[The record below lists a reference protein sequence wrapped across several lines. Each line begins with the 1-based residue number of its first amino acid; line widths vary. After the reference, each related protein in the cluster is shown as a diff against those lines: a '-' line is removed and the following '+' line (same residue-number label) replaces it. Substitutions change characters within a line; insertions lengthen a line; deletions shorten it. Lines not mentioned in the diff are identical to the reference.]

1 MCTTENLAPSA
12 VSARIY
18 DLAWYAAA
26 PTIKIWAEKHVIS
39 TYGQSEVFLAGI
51 NGAESCMRHRMST
64 REKALADVVYR
75 LGQFAKMV
83 ADAKEGSVAQL
94 GMIAAGKALR
104 SIGAGVAAEKIYRA
118 IMRGF

>member
-1 MCTTENLAPSA
+1 MRTTTQLAPSA

-18 DLAWYAAA
+18 DLAWYAVA
-26 PTIKIWAEKHVIS
+26 PIIRSWAEHNHVS
-39 TYGQSEVFLAGI
+39 TYGQGEVFLSGI
-51 NGAESCMRHRMST
+51 NGVSSCMRARMST
-64 REKALADVVYR
+64 SEKALADVVYR

-83 ADAKEGSVAQL
+83 VDAKEGSAAKI

>member
-1 MCTTENLAPSA
+1 MRNTEHLANSA
-12 VSARIY
+12 ISARIF

-26 PTIKIWAEKHVIS
+26 PTIKMWAENNVVS

-64 REKALADVVYR
+64 REQALADVVYR

-83 ADAKEGSVAQL
+83 ADAKQGSATRI

-104 SIGAGVAAEKIYRA
+104 KLGAGVGAEKIYLA
-118 IMRGF
+118 TMREF